1 MARATNGP
9 ASRARRKRI
18 LLRAKGF
25 RGFRSKLFRYAKDAV
40 YKAWQYEYRD
50 RKKRKGQFRRLWTA
64 RISAAVRPLGLTYSR
79 FMEGLKAANVDLDR
93 KSLSELAIANPE
105 AFKAVFEQAKKA
117 GRDITVLYDK
127 FTREPKADDQNV
139 KYFYEGSRFYT
150 VEVNPSLERGYEIG
164 FKAGKHELFPFPFE
178 VASKNANLVQN
189 PGW

>member
-50 RKKRKGQFRRLWTA
+50 RKRRKGQFRRLWTA

-79 FMEGLKAANVDLDR
+79 FMEGLKAAGVELDR
-93 KSLSELAIANPE
+93 KSLADLAVADPE
-105 AFKAVFEQAKKA
+105 AFKAVFELAKKA
-117 GRDITVLYDK
+117 IDAKEGATL
-127 FTREPKADDQNV
+127 KA
-139 KYFYEGSRFYT
+139 
-150 VEVNPSLERGYEIG
+150 
-164 FKAGKHELFPFPFE
+164 
-178 VASKNANLVQN
+178 
-189 PGW
+189 